1 MRDLALV
8 LHQLA
13 TDLRCEAY
21 TEHYARDLPDL
32 FARQGQ
38 SSAISENSLRSL
50 QKPSYFT
57 CNPPDVT
64 KWLLLKAK
72 SLPVEAFPFIA
83 SVNEK
88 TKNVIAVSGKPS
100 IFDVY
105 LLGFTENKLWL
116 FLYHCS
122 IFSIF
127 SKFLDFV

>member
-13 TDLRCEAY
+13 TDLRCDAY

-32 FARQGQ
+32 FSRQGQ
-38 SSAISENSLRSL
+38 SSAISENSLRTL

-83 SVNEK
+83 NVNEK
-88 TKNVIAVSGKPS
+88 TKNVIAVSVKPS
-100 IFDVY
+100 IFNVD
-105 LLGFTENKLWL
+105 LLGFTKIEFIL
-116 FLYHCS
+116 FFCH
-122 IFSIF
+122 ITH
-127 SKFLDFV
+127 DFCV